1 MTAVTRRKDARA
13 PAARFAL
20 AMWFTLSPDKGRD
33 LDVEV
38 NVVPAAVSS
47 APATAGGGVLRA
59 TELTDLERML
69 EEKIAKA
76 KDSLGFDDDEL
87 AKLLSKLEF
96 VEAPPR

>member
-1 MTAVTRRKDARA
+1 MLRRVLPQARSIH
-13 PAARFAL
+13 
-20 AMWFTLSPDKGRD
+20 WSPYDRVG
-33 LDVEV
+33 V
-38 NVVPAAVSS
+38 VVPAAVSS

>member
-1 MTAVTRRKDARA
+1 
-13 PAARFAL
+13 
-20 AMWFTLSPDKGRD
+20 
-33 LDVEV
+33 
-38 NVVPAAVSS
+38 
-47 APATAGGGVLRA
+47 
-59 TELTDLERML
+59 ML